1 MTARSA
7 IFYLR
12 NNFCGFVDFRFC
24 YFNSQDFNL
33 SPVLL
38 PFLPKGENNRRYST
52 MKEFQKGILDS
63 DKVITA
69 ENVQRMG
76 EVIALCAIKTVIVRG
91 GKDLHYLY
99 KGLLRDVNRSEN
111 DVSRYSDGYEIAQE
125 AMLFLCQHM
134 GKRLDDVYVTKT
146 GRKITIKQACFSV
159 ADRYLAKNFVA
170 PMLNTTSLNEQIM
183 TEPEIIDDEQKNDYT
198 AYDGLISKMHLTAV
212 EYETL
217 SILMAGFTML
227 QIGKILNVNR
237 TTIWRRQ
244 NSIRKKYMRAT
255 NSHQK

>member
-1 MTARSA
+1 
-7 IFYLR
+7 
-12 NNFCGFVDFRFC
+12 
-24 YFNSQDFNL
+24 
-33 SPVLL
+33 
-38 PFLPKGENNRRYST
+38 
-52 MKEFQKGILDS
+52 MKEFQKGILDN
-63 DKVITA
+63 DRVISA
-69 ENVQRMG
+69 KNVQCMG
-76 EVIALCAIKTVIVRG
+76 EVIALCVVKTAMVRG
-91 GKDLHYLY
+91 GKDLHNLY
-99 KGLLRDVNRSEN
+99 KGLLRDINRSN
-111 DVSRYSDGYEIAQE
+111 DATICYSDGYEIAQE

-159 ADRYLAKNFVA
+159 ADRYLAKNYVA

-183 TEPEIIDDEQKNDYT
+183 TEPDSILDDEQKNDYN
-198 AYDGLISKMHLTAV
+198 AFDGLISKMHLTAV

-244 NSIRKKYMRAT
+244 NSIKQKYISAFC
-255 NSHQK
+255 

>member
-1 MTARSA
+1 
-7 IFYLR
+7 
-12 NNFCGFVDFRFC
+12 
-24 YFNSQDFNL
+24 
-33 SPVLL
+33 
-38 PFLPKGENNRRYST
+38 
-52 MKEFQKGILDS
+52 MKEFQKVILDN
-63 DKVITA
+63 DRVISA

-91 GKDLHYLY
+91 GKDLHNLY
-99 KGLLRDVNRSEN
+99 KGLLRDINRSEN
-111 DVSRYSDGYEIAQE
+111 DMSRYSDGYEIAQE
-125 AMLFLCQHM
+125 AMLFLCRHM

-146 GRKITIKQACFSV
+146 GRKTTIKQACFSV
-159 ADRYLAKNFVA
+159 ADRYLAKNFVS

-198 AYDGLISKMHLTAV
+198 AFDGLVAKMELTAV

-244 NSIRKKYMRAT
+244 NSIRKKYLLAT
-255 NSHQK
+255 FY

>member
-1 MTARSA
+1 
-7 IFYLR
+7 
-12 NNFCGFVDFRFC
+12 
-24 YFNSQDFNL
+24 
-33 SPVLL
+33 
-38 PFLPKGENNRRYST
+38 
-52 MKEFQKGILDS
+52 MKEFQKGILDN

-91 GKDLHYLY
+91 GKDLHNLY
-99 KGLLRDVNRSEN
+99 KGLLRDINRADDDMSC
-111 DVSRYSDGYEIAQE
+111 YSDGYDIAQE

-134 GKRLDDVYVTKT
+134 GKRLDEVYVTKT

-159 ADRYLAKNFVA
+159 ADRYLSKNYVA

-183 TEPEIIDDEQKNDYT
+183 TEPETILEEEQKNDYV
-198 AYDGLISKMHLTAV
+198 AVDGLVAKMKLTAV
-212 EYETL
+212 EHETL

-227 QIGKILNVNR
+227 QIGRILNVNR

-244 NSIRKKYMRAT
+244 NSIRKKYLHVT
-255 NSHQK
+255 NPF